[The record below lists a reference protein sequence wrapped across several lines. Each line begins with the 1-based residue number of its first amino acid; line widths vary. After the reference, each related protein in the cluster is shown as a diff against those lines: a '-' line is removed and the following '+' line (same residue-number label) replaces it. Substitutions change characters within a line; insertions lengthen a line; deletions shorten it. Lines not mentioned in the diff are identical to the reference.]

1 MTLTPPRSHRPLA
14 SDRGFAV
21 LVLLVLLSIMLLLV
35 AGNTRTVNLLRQ
47 ELKLVEKRQVER
59 LAIGAT
65 NRPPAGVNTT
75 KPPLKP

>member
-1 MTLTPPRSHRPLA
+1 MTLTPPMSHCPLP

-47 ELKLVEKRQVER
+47 EIKLVEKRQVER
-59 LAIGAT
+59 LAFGAT
-65 NRPPAGVNTT
+65 NQPPAANTA